1 MKTVNDL
8 VTLIKD
14 NQVLKLPANVQE
26 TTPLTDQGLDSLD
39 MIMLLHEVEINF
51 DVRIPQEHTSQL
63 RSLQDI
69 VNFLNTNAQ
78 LTVQHAQ

>member
-8 VTLIKD
+8 VALIKD